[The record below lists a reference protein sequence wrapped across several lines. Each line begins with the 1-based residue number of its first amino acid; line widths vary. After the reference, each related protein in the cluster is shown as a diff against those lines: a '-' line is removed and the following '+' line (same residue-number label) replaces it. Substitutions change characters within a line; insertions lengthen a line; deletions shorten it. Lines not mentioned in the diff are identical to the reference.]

1 MLALSA
7 PRPAVSCR
15 AALRCSPLASRRC
28 AALRCPRRAR
38 AAPAR
43 ALGEDFESE
52 NPQNVAAPER
62 TPSPALQPD
71 AAVRIQLEAA
81 ARNDEPR
88 VDHGVHTLYEFAADA
103 GDMDRSRY
111 FGNVRS
117 SALALALRSYCR
129 PLCCTLTPRVSQSK
143 DLYHLDH
150 FLGIKATYPL
160 LFRNDGFE
168 VGTPAAPGPDGL
180 VDVRARVRGG
190 GGETEFVFRMMMR
203 QTGSKAGCWLTK
215 QLLPADSKWLQP

>member
-15 AALRCSPLASRRC
+15 AALRCSSLAARRG
-28 AALRCPRRAR
+28 ASLRCPRRAR
-38 AAPAR
+38 PPPPR

-62 TPSPALQPD
+62 TPSPSLQPD

-103 GDMDRSRY
+103 GDMERSRY
-111 FGNVRS
+111 FGIVRC
-117 SALALALRSYCR
+117 SAPALVLRS
-129 PLCCTLTPRVSQSK
+129 
-143 DLYHLDH
+143 
-150 FLGIKATYPL
+150 
-160 LFRNDGFE
+160 RN
-168 VGTPAAPGPDGL
+168 L
-180 VDVRARVRGG
+180 WRAR
-190 GGETEFVFRMMMR
+190 
-203 QTGSKAGCWLTK
+203 
-215 QLLPADSKWLQP
+215 